1 MPGFSLRLPV
11 ELEGRLNREA
21 QQEGLPRSEIA
32 RTAIEEFL
40 DRRERERFMAA
51 FVAEARAAY
60 GTPELRREA
69 LELAAE
75 ALPGDN
81 AALGLAEGDTVGS
94 RSGSLPKAK
103 PHKGRA

>member
-1 MPGFSLRLPV
+1 MTAFSLRLPE

-81 AALGLAEGDTVGS
+81 AAMALADGVPSGS
-94 RSGSLPKAK
+94 RPVSQSKAR
-103 PHKGRA
+103 PLKGRA